1 LVDVQKEL
9 ETTGADLKLVEPKN
23 IHATI
28 KFLGNISDDKL
39 SDVKRAI
46 QKAASVVDPYDAHV
60 EGLGAFPKPH
70 YIRVIWAGV
79 MNGKNETR
87 AIHQQLERELRE
99 LGFVHDHDFT
109 PHLTLA
115 RVRSGQR
122 RDELALRLRELSDVK
137 FGTSRIEAIELKESK
152 LTPEGP
158 IYSTLERFDIGK

>member
-1 LVDVQKEL
+1 M
-9 ETTGADLKLVEPKN
+9 KLVEPKN

-79 MNGKNETR
+79 MNAKNETR

-99 LGFVHDHDFT
+99 LGFACDHDFT

-115 RVRSGQR
+115 RVRSGQK
-122 RDELALRLRELSDVK
+122 RDELASRLRELSDVK
-137 FGTSRIEAIELKESK
+137 FGTSRIGAIELKESK

-158 IYSTLERFDIGK
+158 IYRTLERFDIGK